1 MKKNKEQIIKESV
14 EGMLK
19 MFETG
24 TMPEKVAFSIIRKH
38 KKDVVPAMKWSL
50 GNQMLMLLG
59 GTADARGFKQWQQ
72 AGRKVK
78 KGAKA
83 IYIMGPLSKKI
94 TEIKNGKEEE
104 KIIIYGFRPIPVFR
118 YEDTEGDAVPK
129 FDYRPDEIPRFYDVA
144 GKIGVKVE
152 YDGITRNALGSYCS
166 RNKKITLYSK
176 DDAVYYHELAHA
188 ADDYLHDT
196 SKDGK
201 DKEAYAK
208 SEIVAELASSVL
220 CHMKGIKGYEK
231 QAYEYMSRYA
241 KQIKTNDG
249 VMKEMMKL
257 LGRVE
262 GVVSLVLTKADE
274 PELEKAI

>member
-1 MKKNKEQIIKESV
+1 VKKNKEQIIKESV
-14 EGMLK
+14 EGILK

-24 TMPEKVAFSIIRKH
+24 AMPEKVAFSIIRKH
-38 KKDVVPAMKWSL
+38 KKDVTPAIKWSF
-50 GNQMLMLLG
+50 GNQILMLLG
-59 GTADARGFKQWQQ
+59 ETTDARGFKQWQE

-94 TEIKNGKEEE
+94 KEVKNGIEEE
-104 KIIIYGFRPIPVFR
+104 RTVMYGFRPIPVFR

-129 FDYRPDEIPRFYDVA
+129 FDYTPDEIPHFYDVA

-152 YDGITRNALGSYCS
+152 YDGVTRNALGSYS
-166 RNKKITLYSK
+166 PRNKKITLYSK

-188 ADDYLHDT
+188 VDDYLHDT
-196 SKDGK
+196 SKDAK

-220 CHMKGIKGYEK
+220 CHMKGIEGYEK

-249 VMKEMMKL
+249 VMREIMKL
-257 LGRVE
+257 LNRVE
-262 GVVSLVLTKADE
+262 SVVSLVLEKADE
-274 PELEKAI
+274 TELQEAI